1 MPVTL
6 AILLW
11 ETKLVSVKQPEY
23 GVAQPQYAK

>member
-1 MPVTL
+1 MAVSL
-6 AILLW
+6 AIYLW